1 MQCLLSIQPSHK
13 LYWTTGYRQPM
24 PTRCGKNTAEAFGH
38 WTLLWGHQVSAGL
51 CWTHFNGLSS
61 PCSQEAHRLA
71 KAISNALGLDFH
83 PPHSKSWMA
92 QIDSNTCGTVALAH
106 LFQLLNPG
114 LMVPPTAIKLIHE
127 WILAHP
133 ALQGSIFA
141 QGLADL
147 STDQMAKLK
156 QLLFD
161 HGVPEAKVD
170 ERAKFVVQKLEAP
183 AIIASFAAKNCWAQ
197 LKLAANK
204 PGITIRLVLPDE
216 LARHAERMANMK
228 YGAGIS
234 DHKREKKVDK
244 TSLMPPQLDP
254 AAVHLQAGHFKDED
268 DIPVPQIQ

>member
-1 MQCLLSIQPSHK
+1 
-13 LYWTTGYRQPM
+13 M

-38 WTLLWGHQVSAGL
+38 WTLLWGHQVSTGL
-51 CWTHFNGLSS
+51 CWTHFHGLSS

-83 PPHSKSWMA
+83 PPHSKSWIA

-170 ERAKFVVQKLEAP
+170 ERAKFVVQKWKLRP
-183 AIIASFAAKNCWAQ
+183 SSPPLRPKIAGRN
-197 LKLAANK
+197 
-204 PGITIRLVLPDE
+204 
-216 LARHAERMANMK
+216 
-228 YGAGIS
+228 
-234 DHKREKKVDK
+234 
-244 TSLMPPQLDP
+244 
-254 AAVHLQAGHFKDED
+254 
-268 DIPVPQIQ
+268 